1 MIGIGAGAGY
11 MLGGLGAP
19 GLPAA
24 AIGYLYLPAFAGMTA
39 GALLGAPLGIRI
51 SHRTPENTQFWLFLS
66 YLAVVLAVMV
76 LPG

>member
-1 MIGIGAGAGY
+1 
-11 MLGGLGAP
+11 
-19 GLPAA
+19 
-24 AIGYLYLPAFAGMTA
+24 MTA

-51 SHRTPENTQFWLFLS
+51 SHRMPENTQFWLFLS